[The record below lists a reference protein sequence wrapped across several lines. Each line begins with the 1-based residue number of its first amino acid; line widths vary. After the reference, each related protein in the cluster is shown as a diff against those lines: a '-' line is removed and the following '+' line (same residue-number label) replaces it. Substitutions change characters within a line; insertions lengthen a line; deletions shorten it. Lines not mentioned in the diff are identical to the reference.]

1 LRGKPLQLFYQRFN
15 VQEYLLFALL
25 GITSIVLLANFVGQ
39 DVAENITNWISIILS
54 SIVMFFSFFMVSKYG
69 IKGNHGKA
77 WILFMMF
84 SAYWFCAET
93 VDVLYDVVLGVDAW
107 EYADDFFYI
116 TGYQL
121 FFASL
126 VFYLKPFAKQ
136 ISKKLVL
143 AISIISISL
152 LIPSL
157 IMIID
162 SSSDLETRNILVLL
176 SYPIL
181 DSVILIPALIGVIL
195 FFKGGVNFMISLLCL
210 GIIAQIVGDNSVLF
224 LSLQNIYY
232 AGHLAE
238 VLFLWTYTMFAF
250 GLSNQIGLFRVESG
264 NDSCPA
270 CGKACSGHN

>member
-1 LRGKPLQLFYQRFN
+1 MQLFYQRFN
-15 VQEYLLFALL
+15 VQEYLLFTLL
-25 GITSIVLLANFVGQ
+25 GITSIVLFANFAGPGI
-39 DVAENITNWISIILS
+39 AEHATNGISIILS

-77 WILFMMF
+77 WILFMLF

-126 VFYLKPFAKQ
+126 VFYLKPFVKQ
-136 ISKKLVL
+136 ISKKLVVGV
-143 AISIISISL
+143 SVISISL

-157 IMIID
+157 MMIID
-162 SSSDLETRNILVLL
+162 SEPDLVNQNIPVLL

-181 DSVILIPALIGVIL
+181 DSIILIPALIGVVL

-210 GIIAQIVGDNSVLF
+210 GIITQIIGDNSILF
-224 LSLQNIYY
+224 LSVQNIYY
-232 AGHLAE
+232 PGHLAE
-238 VLFLWTYTMFAF
+238 VLFLWTYAMFAF
-250 GLSNQIGLFRVESG
+250 GLSNQIGLFKTKPDS
-264 NDSCPA
+264 NSCPA
-270 CGKACSGHN
+270 CGKTCSGHN

>member
-1 LRGKPLQLFYQRFN
+1 MQLFYQRFN
-15 VQEYLLFALL
+15 VQEYLLFTLL
-25 GITSIVLLANFVGQ
+25 GITAIILVANFVGQ
-39 DVAENITNWISIILS
+39 DVAENSVNWISIILS
-54 SIVMFFSFFMVSKYG
+54 STVMFFSFFMVSKYG

-77 WILFMMF
+77 WILFMLF

-136 ISKKLVL
+136 ISKKMIVG
-143 AISIISISL
+143 ISLISISL

-157 IMIID
+157 MMIVD
-162 SSSDLETRNILVLL
+162 SGLDPDNGNFLILLA
-176 SYPIL
+176 YPIL
-181 DSVILIPALIGVIL
+181 DSIILIPALIGVIL

-210 GIIAQIVGDNSVLF
+210 GIITQIIGDNSVLF

-232 AGHLAE
+232 PGHLAE

-250 GLSNQIGLFRVESG
+250 GISNQIGLFKEES
-264 NDSCPA
+264 NDNSCPA
-270 CGKACSGHN
+270 CGKTCSGHN

>member
-1 LRGKPLQLFYQRFN
+1 MQLFYQRFN
-15 VQEYLLFALL
+15 VQEYLLFTLL

-39 DVAENITNWISIILS
+39 DVAENVTSWISIILS
-54 SIVMFFSFFMVSKYG
+54 STVMFFSFFMVSKYG

-77 WILFMMF
+77 WILFMIF

-93 VDVLYDVVLGVDAW
+93 VDILYDVLLGVDPW

-136 ISKKLVL
+136 IPKKMIL

-152 LIPSL
+152 LLPSL
-157 IMIID
+157 MMIID
-162 SSSDLETRNILVLL
+162 SGSSLENKNILVLL
-176 SYPIL
+176 SYPVL
-181 DSVILIPALIGVIL
+181 DSIILVPALIGVIL
-195 FFKGGVNFMISLLCL
+195 FFKGGVNFMVSLLCL
-210 GIIAQIVGDNSVLF
+210 GIITQIVGDNSVLF

-232 AGHLAE
+232 PGHLAE
-238 VLFLWTYTMFAF
+238 ILFLWTYTMFAF
-250 GLSNQIGLFRVESG
+250 GLSNQIGLFKMET
-264 NDSCPA
+264 NDNSCPA
-270 CGKACSGHN
+270 CGKTCSGHK